1 MIDTFGRQIEY
12 LRISLTDLCNLR
24 CRYCMPEEGVDKKRH
39 FDIITFEEACDIVR
53 AGTNIGI
60 NKVRLT
66 GGEPLVRRGIVSL
79 VERLR
84 DIGGIHDIAMTTN
97 GVLLDEYAHKLAQ
110 AGLHRVNISL
120 DTMKKDRYEHITR
133 GGDLGRV
140 WQGITAAKNAGLH
153 PIKINVVLV
162 GGFNDDEIEEF
173 VRWTYRDDIEVR
185 FIELMPIGQCAL
197 DFSDEK
203 SVPGDVV
210 LARVPELVPLDDPNE
225 KVSVTYRLPG
235 GKGKVG
241 LINPMNHK
249 FCDRCNRLRITADA
263 KIKPCLHSN
272 QEIDIRQLRADGM
285 SYEQILTA
293 AANAKPKMHNLDAHE
308 YTSRNMNKIGG

>member
-1 MIDTFGRQIEY
+1 
-12 LRISLTDLCNLR
+12 
-24 CRYCMPEEGVDKKRH
+24 MPETGVQKKQH
-39 FDIITFEEACDIVR
+39 MQIMTFEEVEDIVR
-53 AGTNIGI
+53 AGVGMGI
-60 NKVRLT
+60 TKVRLT

-79 VERLR
+79 VEQLHRIDGLS
-84 DIGGIHDIAMTTN
+84 DMAMTTN
-97 GVLLDEYAHKLAQ
+97 GLLLADHADALAR
-110 AGLHRVNISL
+110 AGLNRVNISL
-120 DTMKKDRYEHITR
+120 DTLKKDRYAHITR
-133 GGDLGRV
+133 GGDIDRV
-140 WQGITAAKNAGLH
+140 WQGIDAAKAAGLS
-153 PIKINVVLV
+153 PIKINAVLV
-162 GGFNDDEIEEF
+162 GGFNDDEIEDF
-173 VRWTYRDDIEVR
+173 VYWTRDDDIEVR
-185 FIELMPIGQCAL
+185 FIELMPVGQCAM

-203 SVPGDVV
+203 SVPGDEV
-210 LARVPELVPLDDPNE
+210 LRRVPELKPLDDPHE

-272 QEIDIRQLRADGM
+272 DEIDIRQMHADGY

-293 AANAKPKMHNLDAHE
+293 AAEAKPKMHHLDACE